1 MIPFDPYYIE
11 IIVCQFV
18 RLLRCQFGQAVIF
31 TVTLY
36 QNHLEFLL
44 IQISGP
50 IIIYHRDL
58 EAQIYI

>member
-11 IIVCQFV
+11 IIVIDVSLAKQSF
-18 RLLRCQFGQAVIF
+18 FN
-31 TVTLY
+31 VTLY

-50 IIIYHRDL
+50 IIIHHRGL
-58 EAQIYI
+58 EDQVYI

>member
-11 IIVCQFV
+11 IIVIDVSLAKQSF
-18 RLLRCQFGQAVIF
+18 FN
-31 TVTLY
+31 VTLY

-50 IIIYHRDL
+50 IIIHHRGL
-58 EAQIYI
+58 EDQVYT